1 MILDMFTILIALM
14 FGSQVLAVDIMGNP
28 TQYPSV
34 SVDGISYF
42 IRSSTGLILFLLFF
56 NSFIHAPLPLT
67 LVSPRHHHHT
77 ATCQSGYL
85 ENTTQSACIEMSACT
100 AKYALETIDPLKT
113 EFPTSLVPGRVAGTN
128 SLEIVVQ
135 HPAVKGRVVKS
146 IVLNATNAACNY
158 PGENWYHGVDAP
170 TAMSAATAT
179 CRDVYTSSIPWPI
192 AASQCGM
199 ARNENATHVWF
210 DGVGVVNYDD
220 LLPALDGVQ
229 LEPRQ
234 VRSIV
239 QFRLVQPKVI
249 ADITTSVT
257 TFDEPRLLSAITRQQ
272 YDYQLRNATLA
283 LVLSLAAPLRTLSLA
298 SVTPPSGITIVQS
311 GALNNALCGDAFNA
325 TCQQTYTFGVDP
337 GVQCQLDGVYAFT
350 FTVGCHPS
358 VANTPQCPTA
368 MTTLPLSINVTLDSE
383 DICEV
388 VQQLLQVE
396 GKLTS
401 HGTFDLPTFAFGPEK
416 TAFFQEQNVHF
427 QCTVDSLNGFP
438 YESSRL
444 LTVALE
450 DKNGQRQTVYNVD
463 DGGAADGWSFAFDAN
478 ATRGALTHRHHF
490 VYQPSI
496 AAFGDVLRNQPIT
509 SRVFVDVE
517 VRFINAAGP
526 ARRRS
531 VIQFELSDDELHNQ
545 LDNDGARILRR
556 LRQTMTR
563 NLVSAQVAGQ
573 VTVEEDPNAPVA
585 TTTIAAAGGGAGA
598 KNNNGAGAA
607 TTLPTNTF
615 DLKSSAISSFASSTT
630 TIIFVAAAA
639 ILAL

>member
-1 MILDMFTILIALM
+1 M
-14 FGSQVLAVDIMGNP
+14 
-28 TQYPSV
+28 
-34 SVDGISYF
+34 
-42 IRSSTGLILFLLFF
+42 
-56 NSFIHAPLPLT
+56 
-67 LVSPRHHHHT
+67 
-77 ATCQSGYL
+77 
-85 ENTTQSACIEMSACT
+85 
-100 AKYALETIDPLKT
+100 
-113 EFPTSLVPGRVAGTN
+113 PTSLVPGRVAGTN

-146 IVLNATNAACNY
+146 IVLNATNADCNY
-158 PGENWYHGVDAP
+158 PGANWFHGLDP
-170 TAMSAATAT
+170 TSQAK

-199 ARNENATHVWF
+199 TRSENATHVTF
-210 DGVGVVNYDD
+210 GGIGVVNYEDV
-220 LLPALDGVQ
+220 LPELDGQQ
-229 LEPRQ
+229 LAPRQ

-239 QFRLVQPKVI
+239 QFSLVQPKI
-249 ADITTSVT
+249 ISDITTTVT
-257 TFDEPRLLSAITRQQ
+257 TLDEPRLLSAITRQQ
-272 YDYQLRNATLA
+272 YDYQTHNATLA
-283 LVLSLAAPLRTLSLA
+283 LVLSLAAPLRTVALQ
-298 SVTPPSGITIVQS
+298 SVTPPNGITIQQS
-311 GALNNALCGDAFNA
+311 GSVNNALCGDAFNA
-325 TCQQTYTFGVDP
+325 SCQQTYTFGIDP
-337 GVQCQLDGVYAFT
+337 GVQCALDGLYAFT
-350 FTVGCHPS
+350 FTVACHPS
-358 VANTPQCPTA
+358 IANTPQCPTA

-396 GKLTS
+396 GTLTS

-416 TAFFQEQNVHF
+416 TAFFQEQSVHF

-450 DKNGQRQTVYNVD
+450 DKNGTRKTIYDVNA
-463 DGGAADGWSFAFDAN
+463 DGAVDGWSFAFDAN
-478 ATRGALTHRHHF
+478 ATRGFTTHRHHF

-496 AAFGDVLRNQPIT
+496 ASFGDVLRNQPIN

-573 VTVEEDPNAPVA
+573 VTVQEDPNAIAVAVA
-585 TTTIAAAGGGAGA
+585 TTAAA
-598 KNNNGAGAA
+598 NNNGAGAS
-607 TTLPTNTF
+607 TTVSFN
-615 DLKSSAISSFASSTT
+615 LKSSATSLSSTT
-630 TIIFVAAAA
+630 IATSSIILAA